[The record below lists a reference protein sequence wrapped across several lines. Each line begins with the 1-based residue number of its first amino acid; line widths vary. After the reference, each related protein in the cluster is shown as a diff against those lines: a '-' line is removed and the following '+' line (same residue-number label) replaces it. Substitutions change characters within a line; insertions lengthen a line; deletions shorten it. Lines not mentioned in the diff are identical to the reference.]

1 MMALGSVGGG
11 LILRLLGVTDRI
23 QYAFKD
29 CGIEFA
35 WTELVSAG
43 EKAN

>member
-1 MMALGSVGGG
+1 MVALGSVGGR
-11 LILRLLGVTDRI
+11 LILRLLGVAERC

-35 WTELVSAG
+35 WVEWVSAG
-43 EKAN
+43 G